1 MENEGKDEIDA
12 KKRRKMK
19 KKFKVKV
26 DGKEYV
32 VEVEGIEE
40 VGGSGK
46 GVPPKTEKKT
56 SIKEKEPYGKFESI
70 TTGEKSIFAPM
81 PAKVI
86 KVNCKAGESVRRGEI
101 LIILEAMKM
110 ENEIRSPADGVVKE
124 VRVEEGAN
132 VSHDET
138 MIVFE

>member
-1 MENEGKDEIDA
+1 MENEGTDETGIE
-12 KKRRKMK
+12 KRKKMK
-19 KKFKVKV
+19 KSFKVKV

-32 VEVEGIEE
+32 VEVEGVEE
-40 VGGSGK
+40 KFGGERRK
-46 GVPPKTEKKT
+46 EKKT

-86 KVNCKAGESVRRGEI
+86 KVNCKAGESVRKGEI

-110 ENEIRSPADGVVKE
+110 ENEIRSPTDGTIKE

>member
-1 MENEGKDEIDA
+1 MESERKNETDYM
-12 KKRRKMK
+12 KRAKMK

-26 DGKEYV
+26 DGKEYE

-40 VGGSGK
+40 EGGGREIDR
-46 GVPPKTEKKT
+46 GTQKKT
-56 SIKEKEPYGKFESI
+56 SIKEKEPFGKFESI

-81 PAKVI
+81 PAKVV
-86 KVNCKAGESVRRGEI
+86 KVNCKAGEKVNKGDI

-110 ENEIRSPADGVVKE
+110 ENEIRSSMDGVIKE
-124 VRVEEGAN
+124 VRVEEGDN

-138 MIVFE
+138 MVVFE

>member
-1 MENEGKDEIDA
+1 MENEGKDEIDE
-12 KKRRKMK
+12 KKRVKMK

-32 VEVEGIEE
+32 VEVEGMEE
-40 VGGSGK
+40 VGGK
-46 GVPPKTEKKT
+46 GGGGIPKVEKKT

-86 KVNCKAGESVRRGEI
+86 KVKCKAGESVRKGEI

-110 ENEIRSPADGVVKE
+110 ENEIRSPADGVIKE
-124 VRVEEGAN
+124 VMVEEGAN

>member
-1 MENEGKDEIDA
+1 VENEGKDETDA
-12 KKRRKMK
+12 RKRVKMK

-32 VEVEGIEE
+32 VEVEGMEE
-40 VGGSGK
+40 VGGSGV
-46 GVPPKTEKKT
+46 GGFPKAEKKT

-86 KVNCKAGESVRRGEI
+86 KVNCKAGEKVRKGEI
-101 LIILEAMKM
+101 LLILEAMKM
-110 ENEIRSPADGVVKE
+110 ENEIRSPADGTIKE
-124 VRVEEGAN
+124 VMVEEGAN
-132 VSHDET
+132 VSHDEK

>member
-40 VGGSGK
+40 VGGSRK

-110 ENEIRSPADGVVKE
+110 ENEIRASADGVIKE
-124 VRVEEGAN
+124 VMVEEGAN
-132 VSHDET
+132 VSHNET

>member
-1 MENEGKDEIDA
+1 MENKRKDETDT
-12 KKRRKMK
+12 KKRMKMI

-26 DGKEYV
+26 DGKVYV
-32 VEVEGIEE
+32 VEVEGLEE
-40 VGGSGK
+40 AGGSEGEITGK
-46 GVPPKTEKKT
+46 AEKKT

-86 KVNCKAGESVRRGEI
+86 KVNCKAGESVRRGDI
-101 LIILEAMKM
+101 MIILEAMKM
-110 ENEIRSPADGVVKE
+110 ENEIRSPADGVIKE
-124 VRVEEGAN
+124 VRVEEGVN

>member
-26 DGKEYV
+26 EGKEYV
-32 VEVEGIEE
+32 VEVEGMEE
-40 VGGSGK
+40 VGGESISK
-46 GVPPKTEKKT
+46 AEKKT

-110 ENEIRSPADGVVKE
+110 ENEIRSPADGTIKE
-124 VRVEEGAN
+124 VMVEEGAN
-132 VSHDET
+132 VSHNEK
-138 MIVFE
+138 MIAFE

>member
-1 MENEGKDEIDA
+1 MENEGKNQTDTR
-12 KKRRKMK
+12 KRIKMK

-26 DGKEYV
+26 DGKEYA
-32 VEVEGIEE
+32 VEVEGMEE
-40 VGGSGK
+40 VCEGRGESNSK
-46 GVPPKTEKKT
+46 AEKKT

-70 TTGEKSIFAPM
+70 TTGEKIIFAPM

-110 ENEIRSPADGVVKE
+110 ENEIRASADGVIKE
-124 VRVEEGAN
+124 VMVEEGAN
-132 VSHDET
+132 VSHNET